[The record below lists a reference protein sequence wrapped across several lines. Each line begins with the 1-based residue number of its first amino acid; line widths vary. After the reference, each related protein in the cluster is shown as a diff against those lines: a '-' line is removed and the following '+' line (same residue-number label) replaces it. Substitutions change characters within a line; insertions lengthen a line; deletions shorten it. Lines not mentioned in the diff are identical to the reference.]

1 MSSGECTRENGQK
14 REESI
19 REKLEREEREWRQ
32 AGYPVGKARQL
43 EKSYSAYFSTCYGPD
58 EDDEPDE
65 FGLYRH
71 NDAVQRGS
79 DYELAYRF
87 FALAQEMSLRYLSRE
102 FRGILKYAFET
113 AKIFAWY
120 EGYYRRDAKRGE
132 KPEKFEREY
141 AECREQEKQARKR
154 RQESMGLSEEYCKA
168 CVELLAILKQASREE
183 MEKIPKKLLDFF
195 ERNADPYYVFTPG
208 KGEEIKDMKL
218 RKETKGL
225 LAMIY
230 RNYWCAA
237 EQRRE
242 YDRLLLENERKSR
255 EAGLQRESEETGQES
270 GLRKE
275 SEEAGQ
281 EPGLRKEGKE
291 TGQEPG
297 LRKESGETVGMVE
310 KDEDEI
316 DRELDEIGRRF
327 DEEMRQ
333 LEELL
338 AD

>member
-1 MSSGECTRENGQK
+1 MENTKSTWSNEREQEESLREKLK
-14 REESI
+14 REEQ
-19 REKLEREEREWRQ
+19 EWRQ
-32 AGYPVGKARQL
+32 AGYPVEKARQL
-43 EKSYSAYFSTCYGPD
+43 EESYSSYFSTCYGPD

-87 FALAQEMSLRYLSRE
+87 FALAQEMALRYLSRE
-102 FRGILKYAFET
+102 FRWILKYAFGT
-113 AKIFAWY
+113 AKSFAWY
-120 EGYYRRDAKRGE
+120 EGYYCREVKREE
-132 KPEKFEREY
+132 KLEKFEREY
-141 AECREQEKQARKR
+141 EECCEREKQARKR
-154 RQESMGLSEEYCKA
+154 RQENLGLSEEYCKA

-195 ERNADPYYVFTPG
+195 ERSCDPYYVFTPG

-242 YDRLLLENERKSR
+242 YDRLLAENDRKCRELGLLEGGESDGKTGRNIGLHKEGKATDR
-255 EAGLQRESEETGQES
+255 EADRNS
-270 GLRKE
+270 GLYQG
-275 SEEAGQ
+275 SEEAG
-281 EPGLRKEGKE
+281 K
-291 TGQEPG
+291 
-297 LRKESGETVGMVE
+297 VE
-310 KDEDEI
+310 RDEDEAE
-316 DRELDEIGRRF
+316 RELDEISRRL

-333 LEELL
+333 LEELF